1 MKPDIAAPG
10 VDILSSLPGGT
21 YGSNSGTSMAGP
33 HVAGAV
39 ALLWSADP
47 SLIGDI
53 DRTEQ
58 LLINAADLYTGSTNI
73 GCFTGDVPNAAY
85 GYGILDVYEA
95 VKEALGR

>member
-1 MKPDIAAPG
+1 
-10 VDILSSLPGGT
+10 
-21 YGSNSGTSMAGP
+21 
-33 HVAGAV
+33 V

-47 SLIGDI
+47 SLVGDI

-58 LLINAADLYTGSTNI
+58 LLIQAADPYTGGTDT

-95 VKEALGR
+95 VKTALGQ